1 MTKEAKHFLHDNVWT
16 IILGI
21 VVLGLF
27 LFLSP
32 KISRVIVPNIK
43 SRDWSTFQE
52 KLVKNKTVDPQTYW
66 EFREF
71 YSPGVFTINNE
82 GIQDASVKSFYAA
95 LPEGFQSQ
103 PELSFSQFKSP
114 LLTSI
119 DGLTSQTSIKEIVN
133 HEEVS
138 TTNIV
143 TQSNTLLLY
152 KINNNKY
159 LLILLFTPEQM
170 KKTNGFWNY
179 QKDMNAINNRNWIS
193 TSIISLP

>member
-1 MTKEAKHFLHDNVWT
+1 MTKEAKHFLHNNVWI

-32 KISRVIVPNIK
+32 KISRAIVPNIE

-52 KLVKNKTVDPQTYW
+52 KVVKNKTVDSQTYW

-71 YSPGVFTINNE
+71 YSPGVFIVNNE
-82 GIQDASVKSFYAA
+82 GLQDATIKSFYAS

-133 HEEVS
+133 HEEVNASKIVSQS
-138 TTNIV
+138 TT
-143 TQSNTLLLY
+143 SLLY
-152 KINNNKY
+152 RINEKKY
-159 LLILLFTPEQM
+159 VLILLFTPEQM
-170 KKTNGFWNY
+170 RQTNGFWNY
-179 QKDMNAINNRNWIS
+179 QKDMDVINNRNWVS